1 MSDVDGVLFSTIPET
16 LQRCIKTSTTVESG
30 VGSLR
35 GVSDCN
41 TAIGPCRPQFVSGRS
56 KSTIIPHLH
65 PQSDN

>member
-1 MSDVDGVLFSTIPET
+1 MSDVNGVLFSTIPET

-35 GVSDCN
+35 GVRDCN
-41 TAIGPCRPQFVSGRS
+41 AAVGPRHPQSASGRS
-56 KSTIIPHLH
+56 RSTIIPHLH